1 VKLNRIGTIAG
12 VTALSIAWATSAAAQ
27 AVAVPDS
34 PRVVIAPTSL
44 IRVEPPPAKRPMIL
58 PALYVSLGA
67 VQAWDVYSTSAAL
80 KAGAIEGNPLV
91 APIAGN
97 SAGMIAMKVGTAATT
112 VFFAERLWKKNRVA
126 AIVMMAGINGA
137 TAAIAMR
144 NIRNARTAAALSAT
158 N

>member
-1 VKLNRIGTIAG
+1 MKMNRAATIAG
-12 VTALSIAWATSAAAQ
+12 VTMLSIACATSAAAQ
-27 AVAVPDS
+27 AIAVPAA
-34 PRVVIAPTSL
+34 PRVVIEPTSL

-67 VQAWDVYSTSAAL
+67 VQAWDVDSTSAAL

-144 NIRNARTAAALSAT
+144 NIRNARTAGSR
-158 N
+158 

>member
-1 VKLNRIGTIAG
+1 MKLTHIAAIAT
-12 VTALSIAWATSAAAQ
+12 VTALCVANATNAAAQ
-27 AVAVPDS
+27 AIAVPAS
-34 PRVVIAPTSL
+34 PRVVMEPASL
-44 IRVEPPPAKRPMIL
+44 IRLEPTPATRRPMIL

-80 KAGAIEGNPLV
+80 KAGAIERNPLV

-97 SAGMIAMKVGTAATT
+97 SGGMIALKLGTAATT

-126 AIVMMAGINGA
+126 AVVMMAGINGA

-144 NIRNARTAAALSAT
+144 NIRNARTAGAR
-158 N
+158 

>member
-1 VKLNRIGTIAG
+1 
-12 VTALSIAWATSAAAQ
+12 
-27 AVAVPDS
+27 
-34 PRVVIAPTSL
+34 
-44 IRVEPPPAKRPMIL
+44 MIL

-80 KAGAIEGNPLV
+80 KGGAIERHPLV
-91 APIAGN
+91 APVAGN
-97 SAGMIAMKVGTAATT
+97 SAGMIATKVGTAAMP

-144 NIRNARTAAALSAT
+144 NIRNARTVR
-158 N
+158 

>member
-1 VKLNRIGTIAG
+1 VKFTHIAAIAA
-12 VTALSIAWATSAAAQ
+12 VTALCVANATSAAAQ
-27 AVAVPDS
+27 EIAVPAA
-34 PRVVIAPTSL
+34 PRVVMEPASL

-80 KAGAIEGNPLV
+80 KAGAIERNPLV

-97 SAGMIAMKVGTAATT
+97 SGGMIALKLGTAATT

-144 NIRNARTAAALSAT
+144 NIRNARTAGAR
-158 N
+158 